1 MAKRKKGHWTEV
13 GLSADGSRRGASPKN
28 LKGGLDDGSGSILDI
43 LLSEMQGK
51 EATEAELAEMAD
63 LLTQEELE
71 DFLRKGMDQRLKEPL
86 SELRDAAVK
95 EMGASP
101 SSQVDWNEGWKNAP
115 TEPASMGGGTKGV
128 DPRKAKRRKKQRKNP
143 SFTQEE
149 LEEMLGSLEEGTR
162 PNRRESPEWM
172 NLGDE
177 AEDVV
182 GKLNARDE
190 AVESVSRAVR
200 RKRQRGFLNRLGL
213 RARSAGRSMSELEV
227 GPLLKG
233 AWRKMNTPKG
243 MLATGALG
251 LAMEFLPDI
260 ADGIRGSFN
269 AGSKWGDGKSR
280 ADELIELQQRM
291 DLEATRQASRQKRI
305 RRLQQENVARI
316 VQFAPDLAQ
325 GLLAG
330 QEIPVDGV
338 VIGGKP
344 RTDLLEQVAKDMAE
358 NKFQAPSPTGGLF

>member
-13 GLSADGSRRGASPKN
+13 GLSADGSRKGASPKN
-28 LKGGLDDGSGSILDI
+28 LKGGVDGGAENLLDI
-43 LLSEMQGK
+43 LLSK
-51 EATEAELAEMAD
+51 EASEADLKEMAD
-63 LLTQEELE
+63 LLTQEEME
-71 DFLRKGMDQRLKEPL
+71 DFLRKGIDQRLKEPL
-86 SELRDAAVK
+86 SELRDAAVE

-128 DPRKAKRRKKQRKNP
+128 DPRISGYGAMWGKKKRKFLERLAVGVRRKSRNVG
-143 SFTQEE
+143 
-149 LEEMLGSLEEGTR
+149 LGSL
-162 PNRRESPEWM
+162 N
-172 NLGDE
+172 
-177 AEDVV
+177 
-182 GKLNARDE
+182 
-190 AVESVSRAVR
+190 
-200 RKRQRGFLNRLGL
+200 
-213 RARSAGRSMSELEV
+213 EV